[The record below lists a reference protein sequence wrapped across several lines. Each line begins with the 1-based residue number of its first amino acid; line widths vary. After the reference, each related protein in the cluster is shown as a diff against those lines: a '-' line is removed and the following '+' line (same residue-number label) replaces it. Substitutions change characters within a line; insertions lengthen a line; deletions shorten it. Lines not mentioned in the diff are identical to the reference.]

1 MNRVGERKT
10 RSDKK
15 KDVKPLVKTEVKES
29 IQRIS
34 HITFMPIKDVCEFL
48 TVYAANDRV
57 TLDKLT
63 KFIKR
68 SVRIGN
74 TFYNGDSEAQPI
86 TKRFSDSREKVTI
99 KFKRDDFERIST
111 LAYAMDCTPTRAT
124 AIFLTQGVRNV
135 GAVNAFVR
143 KYLAEELSPR
153 QVEELRQ
160 ILTYTHRYD
169 NDNHSWASVLSAIV
183 GDVRP
188 AMRSLR
194 EIVDEFIW
202 EHKR

>member
-1 MNRVGERKT
+1 MKRVGERKT

-15 KDVKPLVKTEVKES
+15 RDVKPLVKSEVKEAVM
-29 IQRIS
+29 RIS

-48 TVYAANDRV
+48 TVYAANDRN
-57 TLDKLT
+57 TLDRLT

-68 SVRIGN
+68 SVRLDN
-74 TFYNGDSEAQPI
+74 TLYNGDSEAIPI

-124 AIFLTQGVRNV
+124 AILLTQGIRNV

-143 KYLAEELSPR
+143 KYLAEELTPR
-153 QVEELRQ
+153 QMEELRQ
-160 ILTYTHRYD
+160 ILSYTHRYD
-169 NDNHSWASVLSAIV
+169 DDNHSWASALSAIV

-194 EIVDEFIW
+194 EIVDEFLRS
-202 EHKR
+202 HKR

>member
-1 MNRVGERKT
+1 MKRVGERKT

-15 KDVKPLVKTEVKES
+15 KDVKPLIKSEVKEA
-29 IQRIS
+29 IVRLS

-48 TVYAANDRV
+48 TVYAANERN
-57 TLDKLT
+57 TLDRLT

-68 SVRIGN
+68 SVRLDN
-74 TFYNGDSEAQPI
+74 TLYNGDSDAIPI

-99 KFKRDDFERIST
+99 KFKRDDFERISA

-124 AIFLTQGVRNV
+124 AILLTQGIRNV

-143 KYLAEELSPR
+143 KYLAEELTPR
-153 QVEELRQ
+153 QLEDLRQ
-160 ILTYTHRYD
+160 ILSYTHRYD
-169 NDNHSWASVLSAIV
+169 DDNHSWLSVLSAIV
-183 GDVRP
+183 GDIRP

-194 EIVDEFIW
+194 EIVDEFIHD
-202 EHKR
+202 HKR

>member
-1 MNRVGERKT
+1 MKRVGERKT

-15 KDVKPLVKTEVKES
+15 RDVKPLVKSEVKEA
-29 IQRIS
+29 IMRIS

-48 TVYAANDRV
+48 TVYAANDRN
-57 TLDKLT
+57 TLDRLT

-68 SVRIGN
+68 SVRLDN
-74 TFYNGDSEAQPI
+74 TLYNGDSEAIPI

-99 KFKRDDFERIST
+99 KFKRDDFERISA

-124 AIFLTQGVRNV
+124 AILLTQGVRNV

-143 KYLAEELSPR
+143 QYLSEELTPR
-153 QVEELRQ
+153 QLEDLRQ
-160 ILTYTHRYD
+160 ILSYTHRYD
-169 NDNHSWASVLSAIV
+169 DDNHSWLSVLSAIV
-183 GDVRP
+183 GDIRP

-194 EIVDEFIW
+194 EIVDEFIND
-202 EHKR
+202 HKR